1 MKNRH
6 ILISN
11 LRYDNYV
18 LFWNLCIILVLSMH
32 TTFSFCLNHQYYYYY
47 YYLFHIPLDPNT
59 NTGLQPLDMERVN
72 EKIHYIQS

>member
-1 MKNRH
+1 MEVLH
-6 ILISN
+6 N
-11 LRYDNYV
+11 LMTV
-18 LFWNLCIILVLSMH
+18 LNSTAKRQTVKI
-32 TTFSFCLNHQYYYYY
+32 TYYY